1 MKKILYALTAALLL
15 MYGCANEK
23 DNNTSAA
30 AAPDLKDDFYESV
43 NYDQLSSWVI
53 SADESSISHFT
64 KMIDTNY
71 ERLNGLIKQAVSSD
85 PVKETNKDEYN
96 IKALYETA
104 VDWETRNTSGFGIL
118 QQYLDSIDSAVTIY
132 DLLKINIEMNRTY
145 GITPIFSI
153 SVGPDLIN
161 AKKYSYYLG
170 VNFALSRENWTS
182 ENDLFRSSF
191 TEFLKNLWIL
201 NGTQQQDAEQ
211 IVSEVTNMMLEIAK
225 MALTISESSNPDKI
239 YNPFPMSDI
248 PAKLNNSILLDDLL
262 RYYEAGADDTVII
275 MDTGALNK
283 LAEYLTEKNNLP
295 LLKNYIKSLIYMQYS
310 NVVGLE
316 SYKAYLAYTAQISG
330 STEIKSVEKSVN
342 EQVQNELFFELG
354 RMYAEKYVSEEIQTN
369 IRNMIT
375 EIQNIYRQ
383 RLSNLSWMSA
393 ETKTAAQNK
402 LDKMKVIVG
411 YDKTGVWPQDLYE
424 FYYTPK
430 NEGGIFINNILSA
443 KKANADYTFKSK
455 NEPVRD
461 DIVVEGPQTV
471 NAFYSPSNNSIMILA
486 GILQSPIYSTDASPE
501 ENAGGIGTIIAHEIT
516 HAFDNNGAKYDA
528 DGNFANWWQES
539 DFQKF
544 NELTEKVINYYNTY
558 EIKGYS
564 INGTLTLSENIA
576 DLGAVSCITEYALKK
591 GYDLSKVYTAY
602 GKIWA
607 TKKTDASEIS
617 AILNDTHSPAKIR
630 VNAVLSAM
638 DKFYEVF
645 DIQIGNGMYKAPE
658 ERPSIW

>member
-1 MKKILYALTAALLL
+1 
-15 MYGCANEK
+15 
-23 DNNTSAA
+23 
-30 AAPDLKDDFYESV
+30 
-43 NYDQLSSWVI
+43 
-53 SADESSISHFT
+53 
-64 KMIDTNY
+64 
-71 ERLNGLIKQAVSSD
+71 
-85 PVKETNKDEYN
+85 
-96 IKALYETA
+96 
-104 VDWETRNTSGFGIL
+104 
-118 QQYLDSIDSAVTIY
+118 
-132 DLLKINIEMNRTY
+132 
-145 GITPIFSI
+145 
-153 SVGPDLIN
+153 
-161 AKKYSYYLG
+161 
-170 VNFALSRENWTS
+170 
-182 ENDLFRSSF
+182 
-191 TEFLKNLWIL
+191 
-201 NGTQQQDAEQ
+201 
-211 IVSEVTNMMLEIAK
+211 
-225 MALTISESSNPDKI
+225 
-239 YNPFPMSDI
+239 
-248 PAKLNNSILLDDLL
+248 
-262 RYYEAGADDTVII
+262 
-275 MDTGALNK
+275 
-283 LAEYLTEKNNLP
+283 
-295 LLKNYIKSLIYMQYS
+295 MQYS

-316 SYKAYLAYTAQISG
+316 SYKAYLTYSAQISG
-330 STEIKSVEKSVN
+330 STEIKSVEKSIN
-342 EQVQNELFFELG
+342 EQLQNELFFELG
-354 RMYAEKYVSEEIQTN
+354 RMYAAKYVSEEIKTN

-383 RLSNLSWMSA
+383 RLNNLSWMSA
-393 ETKTAAQNK
+393 ETKAAAQNK
-402 LDKMKVIVG
+402 LEKMKVIVG
-411 YDKTGVWPQDLYE
+411 YDETGVWPQDLYE

-486 GILQSPIYSTDASPE
+486 GILQSPIYSIDASPE

-544 NELTEKVINYYNTY
+544 NELTEKVKNYYNTY
-558 EIKGYS
+558 EIKGYP

-591 GYDLSKVYTAY
+591 EYDLSKVYTAY

>member
-1 MKKILYALTAALLL
+1 MKKILYVLTAALLL

-53 SADESSISHFT
+53 PADKSSISHLT
-64 KMIDTNY
+64 NMIDTNY
-71 ERLNGLIKQAVSSD
+71 ERLNGLIQQAVSSN

-104 VDWETRNTSGFGIL
+104 EDWKKRNISGFGDL
-118 QQYLDSIDSAVTIY
+118 QSYLDRIDEAITIY
-132 DLLKINIEMNRTY
+132 DLLKINMEMNRTY

-153 SVGPDLIN
+153 SVGPDLNN
-161 AKKYSYYLG
+161 AKIHSYYLG

-191 TEFLKNLWIL
+191 TEFLKKLWIL
-201 NGTQQQDAEQ
+201 NGTQPQEAEQ
-211 IVSEVTNMMLEIAK
+211 IVNNVTSMMLEIAK
-225 MALTISESSNPDKI
+225 MALTISESSNPEN
-239 YNPFPMSDI
+239 YNPCPMSDI
-248 PAKLNNSILLDDLL
+248 PAKLNNSIKLDDLL
-262 RYYEAGADDTVII
+262 QYYEAGAGDTVFVT
-275 MDTGALNK
+275 DTGALNK
-283 LAEYLTEKNNLP
+283 LAEYLTENNLP
-295 LLKNYIKSLIYMQYS
+295 LLKNYIKSLIYIQSS

-316 SYKAYLAYTAQISG
+316 SYKAYLAYSAQISG
-330 STEIKSVEKSVN
+330 LTEIKSVEKSIN
-342 EQVQNELFFELG
+342 EQLQNELFFELG
-354 RMYAEKYVSEEIQTN
+354 RMYAAKYVSEEIQTN

-375 EIQNIYRQ
+375 DIQNIYRQ
-383 RLSNLSWMSA
+383 RLSNLSWMSD
-393 ETKTAAQNK
+393 ETKAAALNK

-411 YDKTGVWPQDLYE
+411 YDETGVWPQDLYE
-424 FYYTPK
+424 FYYTAK

-443 KKANADYTFKSK
+443 KKANTDYSFKSK
-455 NEPVRD
+455 NEPVRN
-461 DIVVEGPQTV
+461 DILVEGPQTV
-471 NAFYSPSNNSIMILA
+471 NAFYSPTNNSIMILA
-486 GILQSPIYSTDASPE
+486 GILQSPIYSIDASPE

-516 HAFDNNGAKYDA
+516 HAFDNNGAKFDA

-544 NELTEKVINYYNTY
+544 NELTKKAVAYYNTY
-558 EIKGYS
+558 EIKGYP

-576 DLGAVSCITEYALKK
+576 DLGAVSCITEYALNKE
-591 GYDLSKVYTAY
+591 YDLSKVYTAY
-602 GKIWA
+602 GKMWA

-617 AILNDTHSPAKIR
+617 AILNDVHSPAKIR

-638 DKFYEVF
+638 DKFYEIF

>member
-53 SADESSISHFT
+53 SADELSTSHFT

-71 ERLNGLIKQAVSSD
+71 ERLNSLIQQAVSSN

-104 VDWETRNTSGFGIL
+104 ADWEKRNISGFGDL
-118 QQYLDSIDSAVTIY
+118 QSYLDRIDGAVTIY
-132 DLLKINIEMNRTY
+132 DLLKINMELNRTY
-145 GITPIFSI
+145 GIKSIFSI
-153 SVGPDLIN
+153 LVGADLIN
-161 AKKYSYYLG
+161 AKKHSYYLG

-201 NGTQQQDAEQ
+201 NGTQQQEAEQ

-225 MALTISESSNPDKI
+225 KALTISDSSNPDKI

-283 LAEYLTEKNNLP
+283 LAEYFIEDNLL

-310 NVVGLE
+310 DVVGLK

-330 STEIKSVEKSVN
+330 LTEIKSVEKSVN

-354 RMYAEKYVSEEIQTN
+354 RMYAVKYVSEEIQTN

-383 RLSNLSWMSA
+383 RLNNLSWMSA
-393 ETKTAAQNK
+393 ETKAAAQNK

-411 YDKTGVWPQDLYE
+411 YDETGVWPQDLYE

-486 GILQSPIYSTDASPE
+486 GILQSPIYSIDASPE

-558 EIKGYS
+558 EINGYQ
-564 INGTLTLSENIA
+564 INGILTLSENIA
-576 DLGAVSCITEYALKK
+576 DLGAVSCITEYALNKE
-591 GYDLSKVYTAY
+591 YDLSKVYTAY
-602 GKIWA
+602 GKMWA

-617 AILNDTHSPAKIR
+617 AILNDVHSPAKIR

-638 DKFYEVF
+638 DKFYEIF
-645 DIQIGNGMYKAPE
+645 DIQPGNGMYKAPE

>member
-71 ERLNGLIKQAVSSD
+71 DRLNSLIQQAVSSN

-104 VDWETRNTSGFGIL
+104 ADWEKRNISGFGYL
-118 QQYLDSIDSAVTIY
+118 QSYLDKIDGAVTIY
-132 DLLKINIEMNRTY
+132 DLLKINMEMNRTY
-145 GITPIFSI
+145 GVTPIFSI
-153 SVGPDLIN
+153 SVGPDLID
-161 AKKYSYYLG
+161 AKIHSYYLG

-182 ENDLFRSSF
+182 ENDLFRTSF
-191 TEFLKNLWIL
+191 IEFLKNLWIL
-201 NGTQQQDAEQ
+201 NGTQPQEAEQ

-225 MALTISESSNPDKI
+225 KALTISDSSNPDKI

-262 RYYEAGADDTVII
+262 RYYEAGTDDTVII

-283 LAEYLTEKNNLP
+283 LAEYLTEDNLL
-295 LLKNYIKSLIYMQYS
+295 LLKNYIKSLIYIQYS

-316 SYKAYLAYTAQISG
+316 SYKAYLAYSAQISG
-330 STEIKSVEKSVN
+330 STEIKSVEKSTN
-342 EQVQNELFFELG
+342 ELLQNELFFELG
-354 RMYAEKYVSEEIQTN
+354 RMYAAKYVSEEIQTN

-375 EIQNIYRQ
+375 DIQNIYRQ
-383 RLSNLSWMSA
+383 RLNNLGWMSA

-411 YDKTGVWPQDLYE
+411 YDETGVWPQDLYE

-430 NEGGIFINNILSA
+430 NENGIFINNILSA
-443 KKANADYTFKSK
+443 KKANTDYTFKSK

-471 NAFYSPSNNSIMILA
+471 NAFYSPTNNSIMILA
-486 GILQSPIYSTDASPE
+486 GILQSPIYSIDASPE

-516 HAFDNNGAKYDA
+516 HAFDNNGAKFDA

-558 EIKGYS
+558 EIKGYH

-576 DLGAVSCITEYALKK
+576 DLGAVSCITEYALNK

-617 AILNDTHSPAKIR
+617 AILNDVHSPAKIR

-645 DIQIGNGMYKAPE
+645 DIQPGNGMYKAQE

>member
-1 MKKILYALTAALLL
+1 MKKILYVLTAALLL

-53 SADESSISHFT
+53 PADKSSISHLT
-64 KMIDTNY
+64 NMIDTNY
-71 ERLNGLIKQAVSSD
+71 GRLNGLIQQAVSSN

-104 VDWETRNTSGFGIL
+104 ADWEKRNISGFGDL
-118 QQYLDSIDSAVTIY
+118 QSYLDRIDGAVTIY
-132 DLLKINIEMNRTY
+132 DLLKINMEMNRTY

-153 SVGPDLIN
+153 SVGPDLNN
-161 AKKYSYYLG
+161 AKIHSYYLG

-201 NGTQQQDAEQ
+201 NGTQPQEAGQ
-211 IVSEVTNMMLEIAK
+211 IVNNVTSMMLEIAK
-225 MALTISESSNPDKI
+225 MALTISESSNPEN
-239 YNPFPMSDI
+239 YNPCPMSDI
-248 PAKLNNSILLDDLL
+248 PAKLNNSIKLDNLLQ
-262 RYYEAGADDTVII
+262 YYEAGAGDTVFVT
-275 MDTGALNK
+275 DTGALNK
-283 LAEYLTEKNNLP
+283 LAEYLTENNLP
-295 LLKNYIKSLIYMQYS
+295 LLKNYIKSLIYIQSS
-310 NVVGLE
+310 NVVGFE
-316 SYKAYLAYTAQISG
+316 SYKAYLAYSAQISG
-330 STEIKSVEKSVN
+330 LTEIQSVEKSIN
-342 EQVQNELFFELG
+342 EQLQNELFFELG
-354 RMYAEKYVSEEIQTN
+354 RMYAAKYVSEEIQTN

-383 RLSNLSWMSA
+383 RLSNLSWMSD
-393 ETKTAAQNK
+393 ETKAAALNK

-411 YDKTGVWPQDLYE
+411 YDETGVWPQDLYE
-424 FYYTPK
+424 FYYTAK

-443 KKANADYTFKSK
+443 KKANTDYSFKSK
-455 NEPVRD
+455 NEPVRN
-461 DIVVEGPQTV
+461 DILVEGPQTV
-471 NAFYSPSNNSIMILA
+471 NAFYSPTNNSIMILA
-486 GILQSPIYSTDASPE
+486 GILQSPIYSIDASPE

-516 HAFDNNGAKYDA
+516 HAFDNNGAKFDA

-544 NELTEKVINYYNTY
+544 NELTKKAVAYYNTY
-558 EIKGYS
+558 EIKGYP

-576 DLGAVSCITEYALKK
+576 DLGAVSCITEYALNKE
-591 GYDLSKVYTAY
+591 YDLSKVYTAY
-602 GKIWA
+602 GKMWA

-617 AILNDTHSPAKIR
+617 AILNDVHSPAKIR

-638 DKFYEVF
+638 DKFYEIF

>member
-30 AAPDLKDDFYESV
+30 VAPDLKDDFYESV

-71 ERLNGLIKQAVSSD
+71 ERLNDLIQQAVLSN

-104 VDWETRNTSGFGIL
+104 TDWEQRNISGFGDL
-118 QQYLDSIDSAVTIY
+118 QSYLDRIDGAVTIY
-132 DLLKINIEMNRTY
+132 DLLKINMEMNRTY

-201 NGTQQQDAEQ
+201 NGTQQQEAEQ

-225 MALTISESSNPDKI
+225 KALTISESSNPEN
-239 YNPFPMSDI
+239 YNPCLMSDI
-248 PAKLNNSILLDDLL
+248 PAKLNNSIKLDDLL
-262 RYYEAGADDTVII
+262 QYYEAGAGDTVFVT
-275 MDTGALNK
+275 DTGALNK
-283 LAEYLTEKNNLP
+283 LVEYLTESNLP
-295 LLKNYIKSLIYMQYS
+295 LLKNYIKSLIYIQYS

-316 SYKAYLAYTAQISG
+316 SYKAYLTYSAQISG
-330 STEIKSVEKSVN
+330 STEIKSVEKSIN
-342 EQVQNELFFELG
+342 EQLQNELFFELG
-354 RMYAEKYVSEEIQTN
+354 RMYAAKYVSEEIQIN

-393 ETKTAAQNK
+393 ETKAAALNK

-411 YDKTGVWPQDLYE
+411 YDKTGEWPQDLYE

-443 KKANADYTFKSK
+443 KKANTDYSFKSK
-455 NEPVRD
+455 NEPVRN
-461 DIVVEGPQTV
+461 DILVEGPQTV
-471 NAFYSPSNNSIMILA
+471 NAFYSPTNNSIMILA
-486 GILQSPIYSTDASPE
+486 GILQSPIYSIDASPE

-516 HAFDNNGAKYDA
+516 HAFDNNGAKFDA

-544 NELTEKVINYYNTY
+544 NELTKKAVAYYNTY
-558 EIKGYS
+558 EIKGYP

-630 VNAVLSAM
+630 VNAVLSAI
-638 DKFYEVF
+638 DNFYTTY
-645 DIQIGNGMYKAPE
+645 DIKETDGMYKEPSI
-658 ERPSIW
+658 RPSIW

>member
-30 AAPDLKDDFYESV
+30 VAPDLKDDFYESV

-71 ERLNGLIKQAVSSD
+71 ERLNDLIQQAVLSN

-104 VDWETRNTSGFGIL
+104 TDWKQRNISGFGDL
-118 QQYLDSIDSAVTIY
+118 QSYLDRIDGAVTIY
-132 DLLKINIEMNRTY
+132 DLLKINMEMNRTY

-201 NGTQQQDAEQ
+201 NGTQPQEAEQ
-211 IVSEVTNMMLEIAK
+211 IVNNVTSMMLEIAK
-225 MALTISESSNPDKI
+225 KALTISDSSNPDKI

-248 PAKLNNSILLDDLL
+248 PAKLNNSIKLDDLL
-262 RYYEAGADDTVII
+262 QYYEAGADDTVII

-283 LAEYLTEKNNLP
+283 LAEYLTENNLS

-330 STEIKSVEKSVN
+330 STEIKSVEKSIN
-342 EQVQNELFFELG
+342 EQLQNELFFELG
-354 RMYAEKYVSEEIQTN
+354 RMYAAKYVSEEIQTN
-369 IRNMIT
+369 IRNMIN

-393 ETKTAAQNK
+393 ETKAAAQNK

-411 YDKTGVWPQDLYE
+411 YDETGVWPQDLYE
-424 FYYTPK
+424 FYYTAK

-443 KKANADYTFKSK
+443 KKANTDYSFKSK
-455 NEPVRD
+455 NEPVRN
-461 DIVVEGPQTV
+461 DILVEGPQTV
-471 NAFYSPSNNSIMILA
+471 NAFYSPTNNSIMILA
-486 GILQSPIYSTDASPE
+486 GILQSPIYSIDASPE

-516 HAFDNNGAKYDA
+516 HAFDNNGAKFDA

-544 NELTEKVINYYNTY
+544 NELTKKAVAYYNTY
-558 EIKGYS
+558 EIKGYP

-630 VNAVLSAM
+630 VNAVLSAI
-638 DKFYEVF
+638 DNFYTTY
-645 DIQIGNGMYKAPE
+645 DIKETDGMYKEPSI
-658 ERPSIW
+658 RPSIW

>member
-1 MKKILYALTAALLL
+1 MKKILYVLTAALLL

-53 SADESSISHFT
+53 PADKSSISHLT
-64 KMIDTNY
+64 NMIDTNY
-71 ERLNGLIKQAVSSD
+71 ERLNGLIQQAVSSN

-104 VDWETRNTSGFGIL
+104 ADWEKRNISGFGDL
-118 QQYLDSIDSAVTIY
+118 QSYLDRIDGAVTIY
-132 DLLKINIEMNRTY
+132 DLLKINMEINRTY

-153 SVGPDLIN
+153 SVGPDLNN
-161 AKKYSYYLG
+161 AKIHSYYLG

-201 NGTQQQDAEQ
+201 NGTQSQEAEQ
-211 IVSEVTNMMLEIAK
+211 IVNNVTSMMLEIAK
-225 MALTISESSNPDKI
+225 MALTISESSNPEN
-239 YNPFPMSDI
+239 YNPCPMSDI
-248 PAKLNNSILLDDLL
+248 PAKLNNSIKLDDLL
-262 RYYEAGADDTVII
+262 QYYEAGAGDTVFVT
-275 MDTGALNK
+275 DTGALNK
-283 LAEYLTEKNNLP
+283 LAEYLTENNLP
-295 LLKNYIKSLIYMQYS
+295 LLKNYIKSLIYIQSS

-316 SYKAYLAYTAQISG
+316 SYKAYLAYSAQISG
-330 STEIKSVEKSVN
+330 LTEIQSVEKSIN
-342 EQVQNELFFELG
+342 EQIQNELFFELG
-354 RMYAEKYVSEEIQTN
+354 RMYAAKYVSEEIQTN

-375 EIQNIYRQ
+375 DIQNIYRQ
-383 RLSNLSWMSA
+383 RLSNLSWMSD
-393 ETKTAAQNK
+393 ETKAAALNK

-411 YDKTGVWPQDLYE
+411 YDETGVWPQDLYE
-424 FYYTPK
+424 FYYTAK

-443 KKANADYTFKSK
+443 KKANTDYSFKSK
-455 NEPVRD
+455 NEPVRN
-461 DIVVEGPQTV
+461 DILVEGPQTV
-471 NAFYSPSNNSIMILA
+471 NAFYSPTNNSIMILA
-486 GILQSPIYSTDASPE
+486 GILQSPIYSIDASPE

-516 HAFDNNGAKYDA
+516 HAFDNNGAKFDA

-544 NELTEKVINYYNTY
+544 NELTKKAVAYYNTY
-558 EIKGYS
+558 EIKGYP

-576 DLGAVSCITEYALKK
+576 DLGAVSCITEYALNKE
-591 GYDLSKVYTAY
+591 YDLSKVYTAY
-602 GKIWA
+602 GKMWA

-617 AILNDTHSPAKIR
+617 AILNDVHSPAKIR

-638 DKFYEVF
+638 DKFYEIF

>member
-71 ERLNGLIKQAVSSD
+71 ERLNGLIQQTVSSN

-104 VDWETRNTSGFGIL
+104 ADWENRNIRGFGDL
-118 QQYLDSIDSAVTIY
+118 QSYLDKIDGAATIY
-132 DLLKINIEMNRTY
+132 DLLKINMELNRTY

-201 NGTQQQDAEQ
+201 NGTQPQEAEQ
-211 IVSEVTNMMLEIAK
+211 IVNNVTSMMLEIAK
-225 MALTISESSNPDKI
+225 KALTISDSSNPDKI

-248 PAKLNNSILLDDLL
+248 PAKLNNSIKLDDLL
-262 RYYEAGADDTVII
+262 QYYEAGADDTVII

-283 LAEYLTEKNNLP
+283 LAEYLTENNLS
-295 LLKNYIKSLIYMQYS
+295 LLKNYIKSLIYIQYS

-330 STEIKSVEKSVN
+330 STEIKSVEKSIN
-342 EQVQNELFFELG
+342 EQLQNELFFELG
-354 RMYAEKYVSEEIQTN
+354 RMYAAKYVSEEIQTN
-369 IRNMIT
+369 IRNIIN

-393 ETKTAAQNK
+393 ETKAAAQNK

-411 YDKTGVWPQDLYE
+411 YDETGVWPQDLYE

-486 GILQSPIYSTDASPE
+486 GILQSPIYSIDASPE

-558 EIKGYS
+558 EIKGYH

-576 DLGAVSCITEYALKK
+576 DLGAVSCITEYAFNK

-602 GKIWA
+602 GKMWA

-630 VNAVLSAM
+630 VNAVLSAI
-638 DKFYEVF
+638 DDFYTTY
-645 DIQIGNGMYKAPE
+645 DIKETDGMYKEPSI
-658 ERPSIW
+658 RPSIW

>member
-1 MKKILYALTAALLL
+1 MKKVLYALTAALLL

-71 ERLNGLIKQAVSSD
+71 DRLNSLIQQAVSSN
-85 PVKETNKDEYN
+85 PVKETNNKDEYN

-118 QQYLDSIDSAVTIY
+118 QQYLDSIDSAATIY
-132 DLLKINIEMNRTY
+132 DLLKINMEMNRTY

-153 SVGPDLIN
+153 SVGPDLNN
-161 AKKYSYYLG
+161 AKIHSYYLG

-211 IVSEVTNMMLEIAK
+211 IVSEVKNMMLEIAK

-275 MDTGALNK
+275 TDTGALNK
-283 LAEYLTEKNNLP
+283 LAEYLTENHLP
-295 LLKNYIKSLIYMQYS
+295 LLKNYIKSLIYIQSS

-330 STEIKSVEKSVN
+330 STEIKSVEKSIN
-342 EQVQNELFFELG
+342 EQLQNELFFELG
-354 RMYAEKYVSEEIQTN
+354 RMYAAKYVSEEIQTN

-383 RLSNLSWMSA
+383 RLSNLSWMSD
-393 ETKTAAQNK
+393 ETKAAALNK

-411 YDKTGVWPQDLYE
+411 YDETGVWPQNLYE

-430 NEGGIFINNILSA
+430 NEDGIFINNILSA
-443 KKANADYTFKSK
+443 KKANTDYTFKSK

-486 GILQSPIYSTDASPE
+486 GILQSPIYSIDASPE

-544 NELTEKVINYYNTY
+544 NELTKKAVAYYNTY
-558 EIKGYS
+558 EIKGYP
-564 INGTLTLSENIA
+564 INGILTLSENIA
-576 DLGAVSCITEYALKK
+576 DLGAVSCITEYALNK

>member
-1 MKKILYALTAALLL
+1 MKKILYVLTAALLL

-53 SADESSISHFT
+53 PADKESISHLT
-64 KMIDTNY
+64 NMIDTNY
-71 ERLNGLIKQAVSSD
+71 ERLNDLIQQAVSSN
-85 PVKETNKDEYN
+85 PAKETNKDEYN

-104 VDWETRNTSGFGIL
+104 ADWEKRNISGFGDL
-118 QQYLDSIDSAVTIY
+118 QSYLDRIDGAVTIY
-132 DLLKINIEMNRTY
+132 DLLKINMEMNRTY

-153 SVGPDLIN
+153 SVGPDLNN
-161 AKKYSYYLG
+161 AKIHSYYLG

-201 NGTQQQDAEQ
+201 NGTQPQEAEQ
-211 IVSEVTNMMLEIAK
+211 IVNNVTSMMLEIAK
-225 MALTISESSNPDKI
+225 MALTISESLNPEN
-239 YNPFPMSDI
+239 YNPCPMSDI
-248 PAKLNNSILLDDLL
+248 PAKLNNSIKLDDLL
-262 RYYEAGADDTVII
+262 QYYEAGAGDTVFVT
-275 MDTGALNK
+275 DTGALNK
-283 LAEYLTEKNNLP
+283 LAEYLTENNLP
-295 LLKNYIKSLIYMQYS
+295 LLKNYIKSLIYIQSS

-316 SYKAYLAYTAQISG
+316 SYKAYLAYSAQISG
-330 STEIKSVEKSVN
+330 LTEIQSVEKSIN
-342 EQVQNELFFELG
+342 EQLQNELFFELG
-354 RMYAEKYVSEEIQTN
+354 RMYAAKYVSEEIQTN

-383 RLSNLSWMSA
+383 RLSNLSWMSD
-393 ETKTAAQNK
+393 ETKAAALNK

-411 YDKTGVWPQDLYE
+411 YDETGVWPQDLYE
-424 FYYTPK
+424 FYYTAK

-443 KKANADYTFKSK
+443 KKANTDYSFKSK
-455 NEPVRD
+455 NEPVRN
-461 DIVVEGPQTV
+461 DILVEGPQTV
-471 NAFYSPSNNSIMILA
+471 NAFYSPTNNSIMILA
-486 GILQSPIYSTDASPE
+486 GILQSPIYSIDASPE

-516 HAFDNNGAKYDA
+516 HAFDNNGAKFDA

-544 NELTEKVINYYNTY
+544 NELTKKAVAYYNTY
-558 EIKGYS
+558 EIKGYP

-576 DLGAVSCITEYALKK
+576 DLGAVSCITEYALNKE
-591 GYDLSKVYTAY
+591 YDLSKVYTAY
-602 GKIWA
+602 GKMWA

-617 AILNDTHSPAKIR
+617 AILNDVHSPAKIR

-638 DKFYEVF
+638 DKFYEIF

>member
-53 SADESSISHFT
+53 SVDESSISHFT

-71 ERLNGLIKQAVSSD
+71 ERLNGLIKQAVSSN

-104 VDWETRNTSGFGIL
+104 VDWKTRNTSGFGIL
-118 QQYLDSIDSAVTIY
+118 QQYLDSIDSAATIY
-132 DLLKINIEMNRTY
+132 DLLKINMEMNRTY

-211 IVSEVTNMMLEIAK
+211 IVSEVTSMMLEIAK
-225 MALTISESSNPDKI
+225 KALTISDSSNPDKI

-248 PAKLNNSILLDDLL
+248 PAKLNNSIKLDDLL
-262 RYYEAGADDTVII
+262 QYYEAGAGDTVII

-283 LAEYLTEKNNLP
+283 LAEYFTEDNLL

-330 STEIKSVEKSVN
+330 STEIKSVEKSIN
-342 EQVQNELFFELG
+342 EQLQNELFFELG
-354 RMYAEKYVSEEIQTN
+354 RMYAAKYVSEKIQTN

-375 EIQNIYRQ
+375 DIQNIYRQ

-393 ETKTAAQNK
+393 ETKAAAQKK

-411 YDKTGVWPQDLYE
+411 YDETGVWPQDLYE
-424 FYYTPK
+424 FYYTAK

-443 KKANADYTFKSK
+443 KKANTDYSFKSK

-471 NAFYSPSNNSIMILA
+471 NAFYSPTNNSIMILA
-486 GILQSPIYSTDASPE
+486 GILQSPIYSIDASPE

-516 HAFDNNGAKYDA
+516 HAFDNNGAKFDA

-544 NELTEKVINYYNTY
+544 NELTKKAVAYYNTY
-558 EIKGYS
+558 EIKGYH

-638 DKFYEVF
+638 DKFYEIF

>member
-1 MKKILYALTAALLL
+1 MKKILYVLTAALLL

-53 SADESSISHFT
+53 PADKSSISHLT
-64 KMIDTNY
+64 NMIDTNY
-71 ERLNGLIKQAVSSD
+71 ERLNGLIQQAVSSN

-104 VDWETRNTSGFGIL
+104 ADWEKRNISGFGDL
-118 QQYLDSIDSAVTIY
+118 QSYLDRIDEAVTIY
-132 DLLKINIEMNRTY
+132 DLLKINMEMNRTY

-153 SVGPDLIN
+153 SVGPDLNN
-161 AKKYSYYLG
+161 AKIHSYYLG

-201 NGTQQQDAEQ
+201 NGTQPQEAEQ
-211 IVSEVTNMMLEIAK
+211 IVNNVTSMMLEIAK
-225 MALTISESSNPDKI
+225 MALTISESSNPEN
-239 YNPFPMSDI
+239 YNPCPMSDI
-248 PAKLNNSILLDDLL
+248 PAKLNNSIKLDDLL
-262 RYYEAGADDTVII
+262 QYYEAGAGDTVFVT
-275 MDTGALNK
+275 DTGALNK
-283 LAEYLTEKNNLP
+283 LAEYLTENNLP
-295 LLKNYIKSLIYMQYS
+295 LLKNYIKSLIYIQSS

-316 SYKAYLAYTAQISG
+316 SYKAYLAYSAQISG
-330 STEIKSVEKSVN
+330 LTEIQSVEKSIN
-342 EQVQNELFFELG
+342 EQLQNELFFELG
-354 RMYAEKYVSEEIQTN
+354 RMYAAKYVSEEIQTN

-375 EIQNIYRQ
+375 DIQNIYRQ
-383 RLSNLSWMSA
+383 RLSNLSWMSD
-393 ETKTAAQNK
+393 ETKAAALNK

-411 YDKTGVWPQDLYE
+411 YDETGVWPQDLYE
-424 FYYTPK
+424 FYYTAK

-443 KKANADYTFKSK
+443 KKANTDYSFKSK
-455 NEPVRD
+455 NEPVRN
-461 DIVVEGPQTV
+461 DILVEGPQTV
-471 NAFYSPSNNSIMILA
+471 NAFYSPTNNSIMILA
-486 GILQSPIYSTDASPE
+486 GILQSPIYSIDASPE

-516 HAFDNNGAKYDA
+516 HAFDNNGAKFDA

-544 NELTEKVINYYNTY
+544 NELTKKAVAYYNTY
-558 EIKGYS
+558 EIKGYP

-576 DLGAVSCITEYALKK
+576 DLGAVSCITEYALNKE
-591 GYDLSKVYTAY
+591 YDLSKVYTAY
-602 GKIWA
+602 GKMWA

-617 AILNDTHSPAKIR
+617 AILNDVHSPAKIR

-638 DKFYEVF
+638 DKFYEIF

>member
-71 ERLNGLIKQAVSSD
+71 ERLNGLIKQAVSSN

-104 VDWETRNTSGFGIL
+104 ADWEKRNKYGFGDL
-118 QQYLDSIDSAVTIY
+118 QSYLDRIDRAVTIY
-132 DLLKINIEMNRTY
+132 DLLKISMEMNRTY

-153 SVGPDLIN
+153 SVGPDLNN
-161 AKKYSYYLG
+161 AKIHSYYLG

-182 ENDLFRSSF
+182 ENDLFRTSF
-191 TEFLKNLWIL
+191 TKFLKNLWIL
-201 NGTQQQDAEQ
+201 NGTQQQEAEQ

-225 MALTISESSNPDKI
+225 KALTISESSNPEN
-239 YNPFPMSDI
+239 YNPCPMSDI
-248 PAKLNNSILLDDLL
+248 PAKLNNSIKLDDLL
-262 RYYEAGADDTVII
+262 QYYEAGAGDTVFVT
-275 MDTGALNK
+275 DTGALNK
-283 LAEYLTEKNNLP
+283 LAEYFIKDNLQ
-295 LLKNYIKSLIYMQYS
+295 LLKNYIKSLIYIQSS

-316 SYKAYLAYTAQISG
+316 SYKAYLAYSAQISG
-330 STEIKSVEKSVN
+330 STIKSVEKSIN
-342 EQVQNELFFELG
+342 EQLQNELFFELG
-354 RMYAEKYVSEEIQTN
+354 RMYAAKYVSEEIQTN

-383 RLSNLSWMSA
+383 RLSNLSWMSD
-393 ETKTAAQNK
+393 ETKAAALNK
-402 LDKMKVIVG
+402 LEKMKVIVG
-411 YDKTGVWPQDLYE
+411 YDETGVWPQNLYE

-461 DIVVEGPQTV
+461 DILVEGPQTV

-486 GILQSPIYSTDASPE
+486 GILQSPIYSIDASPE

-516 HAFDNNGAKYDA
+516 HAFDNNGAKFDA
-528 DGNFANWWQES
+528 EGNFANWWQQS

-544 NELTEKVINYYNTY
+544 NELTKKAVAYYNTY
-558 EIKGYS
+558 EIKGYP

>member
-1 MKKILYALTAALLL
+1 MKKILYVFIAALLF

-23 DNNTSAA
+23 ENNGAVS

-53 SADESSISHFT
+53 AADESSISHFT
-64 KMIDTNY
+64 NMIDTNY
-71 ERLNGLIKQAVSSD
+71 ERLNDLIQQAVSSN

-104 VDWETRNTSGFGIL
+104 ADWEKRNTSGFGIL
-118 QQYLDSIDSAVTIY
+118 QQYLDSIDSAATMY
-132 DLLKINIEMNRTY
+132 DLLKINMDMNRTY
-145 GITPIFSI
+145 GVTPIFSI
-153 SVGPDLIN
+153 SVGNDLID
-161 AKKYSYYLG
+161 AKKHSYFLG
-170 VNFALSRENWTS
+170 VNFVLSREDWTS
-182 ENDLFRSSF
+182 ENDLFRTSF
-191 TEFLKNLWIL
+191 IEFLKNLWIL
-201 NGTQQQDAEQ
+201 NGAQPQDAEQ
-211 IVSEVTNMMLEIAK
+211 TVNEVANMMLEIAK
-225 MALTISESSNPDKI
+225 QALTVSEAGDPGKI
-239 YNPFPMSDI
+239 YNPFPMSEI
-248 PAKLNNSILLDDLL
+248 PAKLNNSVKLEDLL
-262 RYYEAGADDTVII
+262 HYYEGTADDKVIVA
-275 MDTGALNK
+275 DTGALNK
-283 LAEYLTEKNNLP
+283 LAEYLTEDNL
-295 LLKNYIKSLIYMQYS
+295 LLIKNYIKSLIYMQYAD
-310 NVVGLE
+310 VVGLE
-316 SYKAYLAYTAQISG
+316 SFKASLAYSAQTSG
-330 STEIKSVEKSVN
+330 LTEIKSVEKSTN
-342 EQVQNELFFELG
+342 ELLQNELFFELG
-354 RMYAEKYVSEEIQTN
+354 RMYAKKYVSEEIKTN

-375 EIQNIYRQ
+375 EIQNIYKERIN
-383 RLSNLSWMSA
+383 NLSWMSA
-393 ETKTAAQNK
+393 ETKAAALNK

-411 YDKTGVWPQDLYE
+411 YDETGVWPQDLYE
-424 FYYTPK
+424 FYYTAK
-430 NEGGIFINNILSA
+430 DEGGIFINNILSA

-455 NEPVRD
+455 NEPVRN
-461 DIVVEGPQTV
+461 DIVLVGPQTV
-471 NAFYSPSNNSIMILA
+471 NAFYSPTNNSIMILA
-486 GILQSPIYSTDASPE
+486 GILHSPIYSIDASPD

-544 NELTEKVINYYNTY
+544 NELTKKAVDYYNTY
-558 EIKGYS
+558 EMNGYP

-576 DLGAVSCITEYALKK
+576 DLGAVSCITEYALNK

-602 GKIWA
+602 GKMWA

-645 DIQIGNGMYKAPE
+645 DIQPGNGMYKAQE

>member
-71 ERLNGLIKQAVSSD
+71 ERLNGLMKQAVSSN

-104 VDWETRNTSGFGIL
+104 ADWENRNKYGFGDL
-118 QQYLDSIDSAVTIY
+118 QSYLDRIDRAVTIY
-132 DLLKINIEMNRTY
+132 DLLKINMELNRTY

-201 NGTQQQDAEQ
+201 NGTQQQEAEQ
-211 IVSEVTNMMLEIAK
+211 IVNNVTNMMLEIAK
-225 MALTISESSNPDKI
+225 KALTISESSNPDKI

-248 PAKLNNSILLDDLL
+248 PAKLNNNIKLDDLL
-262 RYYEAGADDTVII
+262 QYYEAGAGDTVII
-275 MDTGALNK
+275 TDTGALNK
-283 LAEYLTEKNNLP
+283 LAEYLIEDNLQ
-295 LLKNYIKSLIYMQYS
+295 LLKNYIKSLIYIQSS

-316 SYKAYLAYTAQISG
+316 SYKAYLVYSAQISG
-330 STEIKSVEKSVN
+330 LTEIKSVEKSIN
-342 EQVQNELFFELG
+342 EQLQNELFFELG
-354 RMYAEKYVSEEIQTN
+354 RMYAAKYVREEIKTN

-383 RLSNLSWMSA
+383 RLNNLSWMSA
-393 ETKTAAQNK
+393 ETKEAALNK
-402 LDKMKVIVG
+402 LEKMKVIVG
-411 YDKTGVWPQDLYE
+411 YDETGVWPQNLYE

-443 KKANADYTFKSK
+443 KKANMDYSFKSK
-455 NEPVRD
+455 NEPVRN
-461 DIVVEGPQTV
+461 DILVEGPQTV
-471 NAFYSPSNNSIMILA
+471 NAFYSPTNNSIMILA
-486 GILQSPIYSTDASPE
+486 GILQSPIYSIDASPE

-544 NELTEKVINYYNTY
+544 NELTKKVINYYNTY
-558 EIKGYS
+558 EIKGYP

-645 DIQIGNGMYKAPE
+645 DIQPGNGMYKAPE

>member
-1 MKKILYALTAALLL
+1 MKKILYVLTAALLL

-53 SADESSISHFT
+53 PADKSSISHLT
-64 KMIDTNY
+64 NMIDTNY
-71 ERLNGLIKQAVSSD
+71 ERLNGLIQQAVSSN

-104 VDWETRNTSGFGIL
+104 ADWEKRNISGFGDL
-118 QQYLDSIDSAVTIY
+118 QSYLDRIDGAVTIY
-132 DLLKINIEMNRTY
+132 DLLKINMEMNRTY

-153 SVGPDLIN
+153 SVGPDLNN
-161 AKKYSYYLG
+161 AKIHSYYLG

-201 NGTQQQDAEQ
+201 NGTQPQEAEQ
-211 IVSEVTNMMLEIAK
+211 IVNNVTSMMLEIAK
-225 MALTISESSNPDKI
+225 MALTISESSNPEN
-239 YNPFPMSDI
+239 YNPCPMSDI
-248 PAKLNNSILLDDLL
+248 PAKLNNSIKLDDLL
-262 RYYEAGADDTVII
+262 QYYEAGAGDTVFVT
-275 MDTGALNK
+275 DTGALNK
-283 LAEYLTEKNNLP
+283 LAEYLTENNLP
-295 LLKNYIKSLIYMQYS
+295 LLKNYIKSLIYIQSS

-316 SYKAYLAYTAQISG
+316 SYKAYLAYSAQISG
-330 STEIKSVEKSVN
+330 LTEIKSVEKSIN
-342 EQVQNELFFELG
+342 EQLQNELFFELG
-354 RMYAEKYVSEEIQTN
+354 RMYAAKYVSEEIQTN

-383 RLSNLSWMSA
+383 RLSNLSWMSD
-393 ETKTAAQNK
+393 ETKAAALNK

-411 YDKTGVWPQDLYE
+411 YDETGVWPQDLYE
-424 FYYTPK
+424 FYYTAK

-443 KKANADYTFKSK
+443 KKANTDYSFKSK
-455 NEPVRD
+455 NEPVRN
-461 DIVVEGPQTV
+461 DILVEGPQTV
-471 NAFYSPSNNSIMILA
+471 NAFYSPTNNSIMILA
-486 GILQSPIYSTDASPE
+486 GILQSPIYSIDASPE

-516 HAFDNNGAKYDA
+516 HAFDNNGAKFDA

-558 EIKGYS
+558 EIKGYP

-576 DLGAVSCITEYALKK
+576 DLGAVSCITEYALNKE
-591 GYDLSKVYTAY
+591 YDLSKVYTAY
-602 GKIWA
+602 GKMWA

-617 AILNDTHSPAKIR
+617 AILNDVHSPAKIR

-638 DKFYEVF
+638 DKFYEIF

>member
-1 MKKILYALTAALLL
+1 MKKILYVLTAALLL

-53 SADESSISHFT
+53 PADKSSISHLT
-64 KMIDTNY
+64 NMIDTNY
-71 ERLNGLIKQAVSSD
+71 ERLNCLIQQAVSSN

-104 VDWETRNTSGFGIL
+104 ADWEKRNISGFGDL
-118 QQYLDSIDSAVTIY
+118 QSYLDRIDEAVTIY
-132 DLLKINIEMNRTY
+132 DLLKINMEINRTY

-153 SVGPDLIN
+153 SVGPDLNNTKIH
-161 AKKYSYYLG
+161 SYYLG

-201 NGTQQQDAEQ
+201 NGTQSQEAEQ
-211 IVSEVTNMMLEIAK
+211 IVNNVTSMMLEIAK
-225 MALTISESSNPDKI
+225 MALTISESSNPEN
-239 YNPFPMSDI
+239 YNPCPMSDI
-248 PAKLNNSILLDDLL
+248 PAKLNNSIKLDDLL
-262 RYYEAGADDTVII
+262 QYYEAGAGDTVFVT
-275 MDTGALNK
+275 DTGALNK
-283 LAEYLTEKNNLP
+283 LAEYLTENNLP
-295 LLKNYIKSLIYMQYS
+295 LLKNYIKSLIYIQSS

-316 SYKAYLAYTAQISG
+316 SYKAYLAYSAQISG
-330 STEIKSVEKSVN
+330 LTEIQSVEKSIN
-342 EQVQNELFFELG
+342 EQLQNELFFELG
-354 RMYAEKYVSEEIQTN
+354 RMYAAKYVSEEIQTN

-375 EIQNIYRQ
+375 DIQNIYRQ
-383 RLSNLSWMSA
+383 RLSNLSWMSD
-393 ETKTAAQNK
+393 ETKAAALNK

-411 YDKTGVWPQDLYE
+411 YDETGVWPQDLYE
-424 FYYTPK
+424 FYYTAK

-443 KKANADYTFKSK
+443 KKANTDYSFKSK
-455 NEPVRD
+455 NEPVRN
-461 DIVVEGPQTV
+461 DILVEGPQTV
-471 NAFYSPSNNSIMILA
+471 NAFYSPTNNSIMILA
-486 GILQSPIYSTDASPE
+486 GILQSPIYSIDASPE

-516 HAFDNNGAKYDA
+516 HAFDNNGAKFDA

-544 NELTEKVINYYNTY
+544 NELTKKAVAYYNTY
-558 EIKGYS
+558 EIKGYP

-576 DLGAVSCITEYALKK
+576 DLGAVSCITEYALNKE
-591 GYDLSKVYTAY
+591 YDLSKVYTAY
-602 GKIWA
+602 GKMWA

-617 AILNDTHSPAKIR
+617 AILNDVHSPAKIR

-638 DKFYEVF
+638 DKFYEIF

>member
-71 ERLNGLIKQAVSSD
+71 ERLNCLMQQAVLSN

-104 VDWETRNTSGFGIL
+104 VDWKTRNTSGFGDL
-118 QQYLDSIDSAVTIY
+118 QSYLDRIDEAVTIY
-132 DLLKINIEMNRTY
+132 DLLKINMEMNRTY

-182 ENDLFRSSF
+182 ENDLFRTSF

-201 NGTQQQDAEQ
+201 NGTQPQEAEQ
-211 IVSEVTNMMLEIAK
+211 IVNNVTNMMLEIAK
-225 MALTISESSNPDKI
+225 KALTISESSNPDKI
-239 YNPFPMSDI
+239 NNPFPMSDI
-248 PAKLNNSILLDDLL
+248 PEKLNNSIILDDLL
-262 RYYEAGADDTVII
+262 QYYEAGAGDTVII

-283 LAEYLTEKNNLP
+283 LAEYFTGDNLL
-295 LLKNYIKSLIYMQYS
+295 LLKNYIKSLIYIQYS
-310 NVVGLE
+310 NVVGLK
-316 SYKAYLAYTAQISG
+316 SYKEYLAYTAQISG
-330 STEIKSVEKSVN
+330 STEIKSVEKSIN
-342 EQVQNELFFELG
+342 EQLQNELFFELG
-354 RMYAEKYVSEEIQTN
+354 RMYAAKYVSEEIQTN

-383 RLSNLSWMSA
+383 RLNNLSWMSA
-393 ETKTAAQNK
+393 ETKAAAQNK

-411 YDKTGVWPQDLYE
+411 YDETGVWPQDLYE

-558 EIKGYS
+558 EIKGYP

-591 GYDLSKVYTAY
+591 EYDLSKVYTAY
-602 GKIWA
+602 GKMWA

>member
-1 MKKILYALTAALLL
+1 MKKILYVLTAALLL

-53 SADESSISHFT
+53 PADKSSISHLT
-64 KMIDTNY
+64 NMIDTNY
-71 ERLNGLIKQAVSSD
+71 KRLNGLIQQAVSSN
-85 PVKETNKDEYN
+85 PVKEKNKDEYN

-104 VDWETRNTSGFGIL
+104 ADWEKRNISGFGDL
-118 QQYLDSIDSAVTIY
+118 QSYLDRIDEAVTIY
-132 DLLKINIEMNRTY
+132 DLLKINMEMNRTY

-153 SVGPDLIN
+153 SVGPDLNN
-161 AKKYSYYLG
+161 AKIHSYYLG

-201 NGTQQQDAEQ
+201 NGTQSQEAEQ
-211 IVSEVTNMMLEIAK
+211 IVNNVTSMMLEIAK
-225 MALTISESSNPDKI
+225 MALTISESSNPEN
-239 YNPFPMSDI
+239 YNPCPMSDI
-248 PAKLNNSILLDDLL
+248 PAKLNNSIKLDDLL
-262 RYYEAGADDTVII
+262 QYYEAGAGDTVFVT
-275 MDTGALNK
+275 DTGALNK
-283 LAEYLTEKNNLP
+283 LAEYLTENNLP
-295 LLKNYIKSLIYMQYS
+295 LLKNYIKSLIYIQSS

-316 SYKAYLAYTAQISG
+316 SYKAYLAYSAQISG
-330 STEIKSVEKSVN
+330 LTEIQSVEKSIN
-342 EQVQNELFFELG
+342 EQLQNELFFELG
-354 RMYAEKYVSEEIQTN
+354 RMYAAKYVSEEIQTN

-375 EIQNIYRQ
+375 DIQNIYRQ
-383 RLSNLSWMSA
+383 RLSNLSWMSD
-393 ETKTAAQNK
+393 ETKAAALNK

-411 YDKTGVWPQDLYE
+411 YDETGVWPQDLYE
-424 FYYTPK
+424 FYYTAK

-443 KKANADYTFKSK
+443 KKANTDYSFKSK
-455 NEPVRD
+455 NEPVRN
-461 DIVVEGPQTV
+461 DILVEGPQTV
-471 NAFYSPSNNSIMILA
+471 NAFYSPTNNSIMILA
-486 GILQSPIYSTDASPE
+486 GILQSPIYSIDASPE

-516 HAFDNNGAKYDA
+516 HAFDNNGAKFDA

-544 NELTEKVINYYNTY
+544 NELTKKAVAYYNTY
-558 EIKGYS
+558 EIKGYP

-576 DLGAVSCITEYALKK
+576 DLGAVSCITEYALNKE
-591 GYDLSKVYTAY
+591 YDLSKVYTAY
-602 GKIWA
+602 GKMWA

-617 AILNDTHSPAKIR
+617 AILNDVHSPAKIR

-638 DKFYEVF
+638 DKFYEIF

>member
-71 ERLNGLIKQAVSSD
+71 ERLNGLIKQAVSSN

-104 VDWETRNTSGFGIL
+104 VDWEKRDISGYGQL
-118 QQYLDSIDSAVTIY
+118 QVYFDKIDEAATIS
-132 DLLKINIEMNRTY
+132 DLLKINMEMNRTY

-201 NGTQQQDAEQ
+201 NGTQPQEAEQ
-211 IVSEVTNMMLEIAK
+211 IVNNVTNMMLEIAK
-225 MALTISESSNPDKI
+225 KALTISESSNPDKI

-248 PAKLNNSILLDDLL
+248 PAKLNNSIILDDLL
-262 RYYEAGADDTVII
+262 QYYEAGAGDTVII

-283 LAEYLTEKNNLP
+283 LAEYFTGDNLL
-295 LLKNYIKSLIYMQYS
+295 LLKNYIKSLIYIQYS
-310 NVVGLE
+310 NVVGSE
-316 SYKAYLAYTAQISG
+316 SYKEYLAYTAQISG
-330 STEIKSVEKSVN
+330 STEIKSVEKSIN
-342 EQVQNELFFELG
+342 EQLQNELFFELG
-354 RMYAEKYVSEEIQTN
+354 RMYAAKYVSEEIQTN

-383 RLSNLSWMSA
+383 RLNNLSWMSA
-393 ETKTAAQNK
+393 ETKAAAQNK

-558 EIKGYS
+558 EIKGYP

-591 GYDLSKVYTAY
+591 EYDLSKVYTAY
-602 GKIWA
+602 GKMWA

>member
-1 MKKILYALTAALLL
+1 MKKILYVLTAALLL

-30 AAPDLKDDFYESV
+30 AAHDLKDDFYESV

-53 SADESSISHFT
+53 PADKSSISHLT
-64 KMIDTNY
+64 NMIDTNY
-71 ERLNGLIKQAVSSD
+71 ERLNGLIQQAVSSNTA
-85 PVKETNKDEYN
+85 KETNKDEYN

-104 VDWETRNTSGFGIL
+104 ADWEKRNISGFGDL
-118 QQYLDSIDSAVTIY
+118 QSYLDRIDEAVTIY
-132 DLLKINIEMNRTY
+132 DLLKINMEMNRTY

-153 SVGPDLIN
+153 SVGPDLNN
-161 AKKYSYYLG
+161 AKIHSYYLG

-201 NGTQQQDAEQ
+201 NGTQSQEAEQ
-211 IVSEVTNMMLEIAK
+211 IVNNVTSMMLEIAK
-225 MALTISESSNPDKI
+225 MALTISESSNPEN
-239 YNPFPMSDI
+239 YNPCPMSDI
-248 PAKLNNSILLDDLL
+248 PAKLNNSIKLDDLL
-262 RYYEAGADDTVII
+262 QYYEAGAGDTVFVT
-275 MDTGALNK
+275 DTGALNK
-283 LAEYLTEKNNLP
+283 LAEYLTENYLP
-295 LLKNYIKSLIYMQYS
+295 LLKNYIKSLIYIQSS

-316 SYKAYLAYTAQISG
+316 SYKAYLAYSAQISG
-330 STEIKSVEKSVN
+330 LTEIKSVEKSIN
-342 EQVQNELFFELG
+342 EQLQNELFFELG
-354 RMYAEKYVSEEIQTN
+354 RMYAAKYVSEEIQTN

-383 RLSNLSWMSA
+383 RLSNLSWMSD
-393 ETKTAAQNK
+393 ETKAAALNK

-411 YDKTGVWPQDLYE
+411 YDETGVWPQDLYE
-424 FYYTPK
+424 FYYTAK

-443 KKANADYTFKSK
+443 KKANMDYSFKSK
-455 NEPVRD
+455 NEPVRN
-461 DIVVEGPQTV
+461 DILVEGPQTV
-471 NAFYSPSNNSIMILA
+471 NAFYSPTNNSIMILA
-486 GILQSPIYSTDASPE
+486 GILQSPIYSIDASPE

-516 HAFDNNGAKYDA
+516 HAFDNNGAKFDA

-544 NELTEKVINYYNTY
+544 NELTKKAVAYYNTY
-558 EIKGYS
+558 EIKGYP

-576 DLGAVSCITEYALKK
+576 DLGAVSCITEYALNKE
-591 GYDLSKVYTAY
+591 YDLSKVYTAY
-602 GKIWA
+602 GKMWA

-617 AILNDTHSPAKIR
+617 AILNDVHSPAKIR

-638 DKFYEVF
+638 DKFYEIF

>member
-1 MKKILYALTAALLL
+1 MKKILYVLTAALLL

-53 SADESSISHFT
+53 PADKSSISHLT
-64 KMIDTNY
+64 NMIDTNY
-71 ERLNGLIKQAVSSD
+71 ERLNGLIQQAVSSN

-104 VDWETRNTSGFGIL
+104 ADWEKRNISGFGDL
-118 QQYLDSIDSAVTIY
+118 QSYLDRIDGAVTIY
-132 DLLKINIEMNRTY
+132 DLLKINMEINRTY

-153 SVGPDLIN
+153 SVGPDLNN
-161 AKKYSYYLG
+161 AKIHSYYLG

-201 NGTQQQDAEQ
+201 NGTQPQEAEQ
-211 IVSEVTNMMLEIAK
+211 IVNNVTSMMLEIAK
-225 MALTISESSNPDKI
+225 MALTISESSNPEN
-239 YNPFPMSDI
+239 YNPCPMSDI
-248 PAKLNNSILLDDLL
+248 PAKLNNSIKLDDLL
-262 RYYEAGADDTVII
+262 QYYEAGAGDTVFVT
-275 MDTGALNK
+275 DTGALNK
-283 LAEYLTEKNNLP
+283 LAEHLTENNLP
-295 LLKNYIKSLIYMQYS
+295 LLKNYIKSLIYIQSS

-316 SYKAYLAYTAQISG
+316 SYKAYLAYSAQISG
-330 STEIKSVEKSVN
+330 LTEIQSVEKSIN
-342 EQVQNELFFELG
+342 EQLQNELFFELG
-354 RMYAEKYVSEEIQTN
+354 RMYAAKYVSEEIQTN

-383 RLSNLSWMSA
+383 RLSNLSWMSD
-393 ETKTAAQNK
+393 ETKAAALNK

-411 YDKTGVWPQDLYE
+411 YDETGVWPQDLYE
-424 FYYTPK
+424 FYYTAK

-443 KKANADYTFKSK
+443 KKANMDYSFKSK
-455 NEPVRD
+455 NEPVRN
-461 DIVVEGPQTV
+461 DILVEGPQTV
-471 NAFYSPSNNSIMILA
+471 NAFYSPTNNSIMILA
-486 GILQSPIYSTDASPE
+486 GILQSPIYSIDASPE

-516 HAFDNNGAKYDA
+516 HAFDNNGAKFDA

-544 NELTEKVINYYNTY
+544 NELTKKAVAYYNTY
-558 EIKGYS
+558 EIKGYP

-576 DLGAVSCITEYALKK
+576 DLGAVSCITEYALNKE
-591 GYDLSKVYTAY
+591 YDLSKVYTAY
-602 GKIWA
+602 GKMWA

-617 AILNDTHSPAKIR
+617 AILNDVHSPAKIR

-638 DKFYEVF
+638 DKFYEIF

>member
-71 ERLNGLIKQAVSSD
+71 ERLNCLMHQAVSSN

-104 VDWETRNTSGFGIL
+104 TDWEKRNKSGFGDL
-118 QQYLDSIDSAVTIY
+118 QSYLDKIDGAATIY
-132 DLLKINIEMNRTY
+132 DLLKINMEMNRTY

-248 PAKLNNSILLDDLL
+248 PAKLNNSIKLDDLL
-262 RYYEAGADDTVII
+262 QYYEAGAGDTVII

-283 LAEYLTEKNNLP
+283 LAEYLTGNNLP
-295 LLKNYIKSLIYMQYS
+295 LLKNYIKSLIYIQYS

-316 SYKAYLAYTAQISG
+316 SYKAYLAYSAQISG
-330 STEIKSVEKSVN
+330 STEIKSVEKSIN
-342 EQVQNELFFELG
+342 EQLQNELFFELG
-354 RMYAEKYVSEEIQTN
+354 RMYAAKYVSEEIQTN
-369 IRNMIT
+369 IRNIIN

-393 ETKTAAQNK
+393 ETKAAAQNK
-402 LDKMKVIVG
+402 LEKMKVIVG
-411 YDKTGVWPQDLYE
+411 YDETGVWPQDLYE
-424 FYYTPK
+424 FYYTAK
-430 NEGGIFINNILSA
+430 NEGGIFINNILST
-443 KKANADYTFKSK
+443 KKANTDYSFKSK

-486 GILQSPIYSTDASPE
+486 GILQSPIYSIDASPE

-558 EIKGYS
+558 EIKGYP

-638 DKFYEVF
+638 DKFYEIF

>member
-1 MKKILYALTAALLL
+1 MKKILYVLTAALLL

-53 SADESSISHFT
+53 PADKSSISHLT
-64 KMIDTNY
+64 NMIDTNY
-71 ERLNGLIKQAVSSD
+71 KRLNGLIQQAVSSN
-85 PVKETNKDEYN
+85 PVKETNKDAYN

-104 VDWETRNTSGFGIL
+104 ADWEKRNISGFGDL
-118 QQYLDSIDSAVTIY
+118 QSYLDRIDGAVTIY
-132 DLLKINIEMNRTY
+132 DLLKINMEMNRTY

-153 SVGPDLIN
+153 SVGPDLNN
-161 AKKYSYYLG
+161 AKIHSYYLG

-201 NGTQQQDAEQ
+201 NGTQPQEAEQ
-211 IVSEVTNMMLEIAK
+211 IVNNVTSMMLEIAK
-225 MALTISESSNPDKI
+225 MALTISESSNPEN
-239 YNPFPMSDI
+239 YNPCPMSDI
-248 PAKLNNSILLDDLL
+248 PAKLNNSIKLDDLL
-262 RYYEAGADDTVII
+262 QYYEAGAGDTVFVT
-275 MDTGALNK
+275 DTGALNK
-283 LAEYLTEKNNLP
+283 LAEYLTENNLP
-295 LLKNYIKSLIYMQYS
+295 LLKNYIKSLIYIQSS

-316 SYKAYLAYTAQISG
+316 SYKAYLAYSAQISG
-330 STEIKSVEKSVN
+330 LTEIQSVEKSIN
-342 EQVQNELFFELG
+342 EQLQNELFFELG
-354 RMYAEKYVSEEIQTN
+354 RMYAAKYVSEEIQTN

-383 RLSNLSWMSA
+383 RLSNLSWMSD
-393 ETKTAAQNK
+393 ETKAAALNK

-411 YDKTGVWPQDLYE
+411 YDETGVWPQDLYE
-424 FYYTPK
+424 FYYTAK

-443 KKANADYTFKSK
+443 KKANTDYSFKSK
-455 NEPVRD
+455 NEPVRN
-461 DIVVEGPQTV
+461 DILVEGPQTV
-471 NAFYSPSNNSIMILA
+471 NAFYSPTNNSIMILA
-486 GILQSPIYSTDASPE
+486 GILQSPIYSIDASPE

-516 HAFDNNGAKYDA
+516 HAFDNNGAKFDA

-544 NELTEKVINYYNTY
+544 NELTKKAVAYYNTY
-558 EIKGYS
+558 EIKGYP

-576 DLGAVSCITEYALKK
+576 DLGAVSCITEYALNKE
-591 GYDLSKVYTAY
+591 YDLSKVYTAY
-602 GKIWA
+602 GKMWA

-617 AILNDTHSPAKIR
+617 AILNDVHSPAKIR

>member
-1 MKKILYALTAALLL
+1 MKKILYVLTAALLL

-30 AAPDLKDDFYESV
+30 AVPDLKDDFYESV

-53 SADESSISHFT
+53 PADKSSISHLT
-64 KMIDTNY
+64 NMIDTNY
-71 ERLNGLIKQAVSSD
+71 KRLNGLIQQAVSSN
-85 PVKETNKDEYN
+85 PAKETNKDAYN

-104 VDWETRNTSGFGIL
+104 ADWEKRNISGFGDL
-118 QQYLDSIDSAVTIY
+118 QSYLDRIDGAVTIY
-132 DLLKINIEMNRTY
+132 DLLKINMEMNRTY

-153 SVGPDLIN
+153 SVGPDLNN
-161 AKKYSYYLG
+161 AKIHSYYLG

-201 NGTQQQDAEQ
+201 NGTQPQEAEQ
-211 IVSEVTNMMLEIAK
+211 IVNNVTSMMLEIAK
-225 MALTISESSNPDKI
+225 MALTISESSNPEN
-239 YNPFPMSDI
+239 YNPCPMSDI
-248 PAKLNNSILLDDLL
+248 PAKLNNSIKLDDLL
-262 RYYEAGADDTVII
+262 QYYEAGAGDTVFVT
-275 MDTGALNK
+275 DTGALNK
-283 LAEYLTEKNNLP
+283 LAEYLTENNLP
-295 LLKNYIKSLIYMQYS
+295 LLKNYIKSLIYIQSS

-316 SYKAYLAYTAQISG
+316 SYKAYLAYSAQISG
-330 STEIKSVEKSVN
+330 LTEIQSVEKSIN
-342 EQVQNELFFELG
+342 EQLQNELFFELG
-354 RMYAEKYVSEEIQTN
+354 RMYAAKYVSEEIQTN
-369 IRNMIT
+369 IRNIIT

-383 RLSNLSWMSA
+383 RLSNLSWMSD
-393 ETKTAAQNK
+393 ETKAAALNK

-411 YDKTGVWPQDLYE
+411 YDETGVWPQDLYE
-424 FYYTPK
+424 FYYTAK

-443 KKANADYTFKSK
+443 KKANTDYSFKSK
-455 NEPVRD
+455 NEPVRN
-461 DIVVEGPQTV
+461 DILVEGPQTV
-471 NAFYSPSNNSIMILA
+471 NAFYSPTNNSIMILA
-486 GILQSPIYSTDASPE
+486 GILQSPIYSIDASPE

-516 HAFDNNGAKYDA
+516 HAFDNNGAKFDA

-544 NELTEKVINYYNTY
+544 NELTKKAVAYYNTY
-558 EIKGYS
+558 EIKGYP

-576 DLGAVSCITEYALKK
+576 DLGAVSCITEYALNKE
-591 GYDLSKVYTAY
+591 YDLSKVYTAY
-602 GKIWA
+602 GKMWA

-617 AILNDTHSPAKIR
+617 AILNDVHSPAKIR

-638 DKFYEVF
+638 DKFYEIF

>member
-1 MKKILYALTAALLL
+1 MKKILYVLTAALLL

-53 SADESSISHFT
+53 PADKSSISHLT
-64 KMIDTNY
+64 NMIDTNY
-71 ERLNGLIKQAVSSD
+71 ERLNGLIQQAVSSN

-104 VDWETRNTSGFGIL
+104 ADWEKRNISGFGDL
-118 QQYLDSIDSAVTIY
+118 QSYLDRIDEAITIY
-132 DLLKINIEMNRTY
+132 DLLKINMEMNRTY

-153 SVGPDLIN
+153 SVGPDLNN
-161 AKKYSYYLG
+161 AKIHSYYLG

-201 NGTQQQDAEQ
+201 NGTQPQEAEQ
-211 IVSEVTNMMLEIAK
+211 IVNNVTSMMLEIAK
-225 MALTISESSNPDKI
+225 MALTISESSNPEN
-239 YNPFPMSDI
+239 YNPCPMSDI
-248 PAKLNNSILLDDLL
+248 PAKLNNSIKLDDLL
-262 RYYEAGADDTVII
+262 QYYEAGAGDTVFVT
-275 MDTGALNK
+275 DTGALNK
-283 LAEYLTEKNNLP
+283 LAEYLTENNLP
-295 LLKNYIKSLIYMQYS
+295 LLKNYIKSLIYIQSS

-316 SYKAYLAYTAQISG
+316 SYKAYLAYSAQISG
-330 STEIKSVEKSVN
+330 LTEIQSVEKSIN
-342 EQVQNELFFELG
+342 EQLQNELFFELG
-354 RMYAEKYVSEEIQTN
+354 RMYAAKYVSEEIQTN

-375 EIQNIYRQ
+375 DIQNIYRQ
-383 RLSNLSWMSA
+383 RLSNLSWMSD
-393 ETKTAAQNK
+393 ETKAAALNK

-411 YDKTGVWPQDLYE
+411 YDETGVWPQDLYE
-424 FYYTPK
+424 FYYTAK

-443 KKANADYTFKSK
+443 KKANTDYSFKSK
-455 NEPVRD
+455 NEPVRN
-461 DIVVEGPQTV
+461 DILVEGPQTV
-471 NAFYSPSNNSIMILA
+471 NAFYSPTNNSIMILA
-486 GILQSPIYSTDASPE
+486 GILQSPIYSIDASPE

-516 HAFDNNGAKYDA
+516 HAFDNNGAKFDA

-544 NELTEKVINYYNTY
+544 NELTKKAVAYYNTY
-558 EIKGYS
+558 EIKGYP

-576 DLGAVSCITEYALKK
+576 DLGAVSCITEYALNKE
-591 GYDLSKVYTAY
+591 YDLSKVYTAY
-602 GKIWA
+602 GKMWA

-617 AILNDTHSPAKIR
+617 AILNDVHSPAKIR

-638 DKFYEVF
+638 DKFYEIF

>member
-71 ERLNGLIKQAVSSD
+71 DRLNSLIQQAVSSN

-104 VDWETRNTSGFGIL
+104 ADLETRNISGFGIL
-118 QQYLDSIDSAVTIY
+118 QQYLDSIDSAATIY
-132 DLLKINIEMNRTY
+132 DLLKINMEMNRTY

-153 SVGPDLIN
+153 LVGADLIN
-161 AKKYSYYLG
+161 AKKHSYFLG
-170 VNFALSRENWTS
+170 VNYALSREDWIS
-182 ENDLFRSSF
+182 ENDLFRTSF
-191 TEFLKNLWIL
+191 IEFLKKLWIL
-201 NGTQQQDAEQ
+201 NGTQPQEAEQ

-225 MALTISESSNPDKI
+225 KALTISDSSNPDKI

-262 RYYEAGADDTVII
+262 RYYEAGAGDTVII

-283 LAEYLTEKNNLP
+283 LAEYLTEDNLL
-295 LLKNYIKSLIYMQYS
+295 LLKNYIKSLIYIQYS

-316 SYKAYLAYTAQISG
+316 SYKAYLAYSAQISG
-330 STEIKSVEKSVN
+330 STEIKSVEKSTN
-342 EQVQNELFFELG
+342 EQLQNELFFELG
-354 RMYAEKYVSEEIQTN
+354 RMYAAKYVSEKIQTN

-383 RLSNLSWMSA
+383 RLNNLGWMSA
-393 ETKTAAQNK
+393 ETKTAALNK

-411 YDKTGVWPQDLYE
+411 YDETGVWPQDLYE

-430 NEGGIFINNILSA
+430 NENGIFINNILSA

-471 NAFYSPSNNSIMILA
+471 NAFYSPTNNSIMILA
-486 GILQSPIYSTDASPE
+486 GILQSPIYSIDASPE

-516 HAFDNNGAKYDA
+516 HAFDNNGAKFDA

-558 EIKGYS
+558 EIKGYN

-576 DLGAVSCITEYALKK
+576 DLGAVSCITEYALNK

-645 DIQIGNGMYKAPE
+645 DIQIGNGMYKAQE

>member
-1 MKKILYALTAALLL
+1 MKKILYVLTAALLL

-53 SADESSISHFT
+53 PADKSSISHLT
-64 KMIDTNY
+64 NMIDTNY
-71 ERLNGLIKQAVSSD
+71 ERLNGLIQQAVSSN

-104 VDWETRNTSGFGIL
+104 ADWEKRNISGFGDL
-118 QQYLDSIDSAVTIY
+118 QSYLDRIDGAVTIY
-132 DLLKINIEMNRTY
+132 DLLKINMEMNRTY

-153 SVGPDLIN
+153 SVGPDLNN
-161 AKKYSYYLG
+161 AKIHSYYLG

-201 NGTQQQDAEQ
+201 NGTQPQEAEQ
-211 IVSEVTNMMLEIAK
+211 IVNNVTSMMLEIAK
-225 MALTISESSNPDKI
+225 MALTISESSNPEN
-239 YNPFPMSDI
+239 YNPCPMSDI
-248 PAKLNNSILLDDLL
+248 PAKLNNSIKLDDLL
-262 RYYEAGADDTVII
+262 QYYEAGAGDTVFVT
-275 MDTGALNK
+275 DTGALNK
-283 LAEYLTEKNNLP
+283 LAEYLTENNLP
-295 LLKNYIKSLIYMQYS
+295 LLKNYIKSLIYIQSS

-316 SYKAYLAYTAQISG
+316 SYKAYLAYSAQISG
-330 STEIKSVEKSVN
+330 LTEIQSVEKSIN
-342 EQVQNELFFELG
+342 EQLQNELFFELG
-354 RMYAEKYVSEEIQTN
+354 RMYAAKYVSEEIQTN

-383 RLSNLSWMSA
+383 RLSNLSWMSD
-393 ETKTAAQNK
+393 ETKAAALNK

-411 YDKTGVWPQDLYE
+411 YDETGVWPQDLYE
-424 FYYTPK
+424 FYYTAK

-443 KKANADYTFKSK
+443 KKANTDYSFKSK
-455 NEPVRD
+455 NEPVRN
-461 DIVVEGPQTV
+461 DILVEGPQTV
-471 NAFYSPSNNSIMILA
+471 NAFYSPTNNSIMILA
-486 GILQSPIYSTDASPE
+486 GILQSPIYSIDASPE

-516 HAFDNNGAKYDA
+516 HAFDNNGAKFDA

-544 NELTEKVINYYNTY
+544 NELTKKAVAYYNTY
-558 EIKGYS
+558 EIKGYP

-576 DLGAVSCITEYALKK
+576 DLGAVSCITEYALNKE
-591 GYDLSKVYTAY
+591 YDLSKVYTAY
-602 GKIWA
+602 GKMWA

-617 AILNDTHSPAKIR
+617 AILNDVHSPAKIR

-638 DKFYEVF
+638 DKFYEIF

>member
-71 ERLNGLIKQAVSSD
+71 ERLNGLIKQAVSSN

-104 VDWETRNTSGFGIL
+104 VDWEKRDISGYGQL
-118 QQYLDSIDSAVTIY
+118 QVYFDKIDEAATIS
-132 DLLKINIEMNRTY
+132 DLLKINMEMNRTY

-201 NGTQQQDAEQ
+201 NGTQPQEAEQ
-211 IVSEVTNMMLEIAK
+211 IVNNVTNMMLEIAK
-225 MALTISESSNPDKI
+225 KALTISESSNPDKI
-239 YNPFPMSDI
+239 NNPFPMSDI
-248 PAKLNNSILLDDLL
+248 PEKLNNSIILDDLL
-262 RYYEAGADDTVII
+262 QYYEAGAGDTVII

-283 LAEYLTEKNNLP
+283 LAEYFTGDNLL
-295 LLKNYIKSLIYMQYS
+295 LLKNYIKSLIYIQYS
-310 NVVGLE
+310 NVVGSE
-316 SYKAYLAYTAQISG
+316 SYKEYLAYTAQISG
-330 STEIKSVEKSVN
+330 STEIKSVEKSIN
-342 EQVQNELFFELG
+342 EQLQNELFFELG
-354 RMYAEKYVSEEIQTN
+354 RMYAAKYVSEEIQTN

-383 RLSNLSWMSA
+383 RLNNLSWMSA
-393 ETKTAAQNK
+393 ETKAAAQNK

-558 EIKGYS
+558 EIKGYP

-591 GYDLSKVYTAY
+591 EYDLSKVYTAY
-602 GKIWA
+602 GKMWA

>member
-1 MKKILYALTAALLL
+1 MKKVLYALTAALLL

-71 ERLNGLIKQAVSSD
+71 DRLNSLIQQAVLSN
-85 PVKETNKDEYN
+85 PVKETNNKDEYN

-118 QQYLDSIDSAVTIY
+118 QQYLDSIDSAATIY
-132 DLLKINIEMNRTY
+132 DLLKINMEMNRTY

-153 SVGPDLIN
+153 SVGPDLNN
-161 AKKYSYYLG
+161 AKIHSYYLG

-211 IVSEVTNMMLEIAK
+211 IVSEVKNMMLEIAK

-275 MDTGALNK
+275 TDTGALNK
-283 LAEYLTEKNNLP
+283 LAEYLTENNLP
-295 LLKNYIKSLIYMQYS
+295 LLKNYIKSLIYIQSS

-330 STEIKSVEKSVN
+330 STEIKSVEKSIN
-342 EQVQNELFFELG
+342 EQLQNELFFELG
-354 RMYAEKYVSEEIQTN
+354 RMYAAKYVSEEIQTN

-383 RLSNLSWMSA
+383 RLSNLSWMSD
-393 ETKTAAQNK
+393 ETKAAALNK

-411 YDKTGVWPQDLYE
+411 YDETGVWPQDLYE

-430 NEGGIFINNILSA
+430 NEDGIFINNILSA
-443 KKANADYTFKSK
+443 KKANTDYTFKSK

-486 GILQSPIYSTDASPE
+486 GILQSPIYSIDASPE

-544 NELTEKVINYYNTY
+544 NELTKKAVAYYNTY
-558 EIKGYS
+558 EIKGYP
-564 INGTLTLSENIA
+564 INGILTLSENIA
-576 DLGAVSCITEYALKK
+576 DLGAVSCITEYALNK

-602 GKIWA
+602 GKMWA

-645 DIQIGNGMYKAPE
+645 DIQIGNGMYKAQE

>member
-30 AAPDLKDDFYESV
+30 VAPDLKDDFYESV

-71 ERLNGLIKQAVSSD
+71 ERLNGLMKQAVSSN

-104 VDWETRNTSGFGIL
+104 ADWEKRNISGFGDL
-118 QQYLDSIDSAVTIY
+118 QSYLDRIDGAATIY
-132 DLLKINIEMNRTY
+132 DLLKINMELNRTY

-201 NGTQQQDAEQ
+201 NGTQQQEAEQ

-225 MALTISESSNPDKI
+225 MALTISESSNPEN
-239 YNPFPMSDI
+239 YNPCPMSDI
-248 PAKLNNSILLDDLL
+248 PAKLNNSIKLDDLL
-262 RYYEAGADDTVII
+262 QYYEAGADDTVII
-275 MDTGALNK
+275 TDTGALNK
-283 LAEYLTEKNNLP
+283 LAEYLTGNNLP
-295 LLKNYIKSLIYMQYS
+295 LLKNYIKSLIYIQYS

-316 SYKAYLAYTAQISG
+316 SYKAYLTYSAQISG
-330 STEIKSVEKSVN
+330 STEIKSVEKSIN
-342 EQVQNELFFELG
+342 EQLQNELFFELG
-354 RMYAEKYVSEEIQTN
+354 RMYAAKYVSEEIQTN

-375 EIQNIYRQ
+375 EIQDIYRQ
-383 RLSNLSWMSA
+383 RLNNLSWMSA
-393 ETKTAAQNK
+393 ETKEAALNK
-402 LDKMKVIVG
+402 LEKMKVIVG
-411 YDKTGVWPQDLYE
+411 YDETGVWPQNLYE

-443 KKANADYTFKSK
+443 KKANMDYSFKSK
-455 NEPVRD
+455 NEPVRN
-461 DIVVEGPQTV
+461 DILVEGPQTV

-486 GILQSPIYSTDASPE
+486 GILQSPIYSIDASPE

-544 NELTEKVINYYNTY
+544 NELTKKAVAYYNTY
-558 EIKGYS
+558 EIKGYP

-576 DLGAVSCITEYALKK
+576 DLGAVSCITEYALNKE
-591 GYDLSKVYTAY
+591 YDLSKVYTAY

>member
-1 MKKILYALTAALLL
+1 MKKILYVLTAALLL

-53 SADESSISHFT
+53 PADKSSISHLT
-64 KMIDTNY
+64 NMIDTNY
-71 ERLNGLIKQAVSSD
+71 ERLNGLIQQAVLSN

-104 VDWETRNTSGFGIL
+104 ADWEKRNISGFGDL
-118 QQYLDSIDSAVTIY
+118 QSYLDRIDGAVTIY
-132 DLLKINIEMNRTY
+132 DLLKINMEMNRTY

-153 SVGPDLIN
+153 SVGPDLNN
-161 AKKYSYYLG
+161 AKIHSYYLG

-201 NGTQQQDAEQ
+201 NGTQPQEAEQ
-211 IVSEVTNMMLEIAK
+211 IVNNVTSMMLEIAK
-225 MALTISESSNPDKI
+225 MALTISESSNPEN
-239 YNPFPMSDI
+239 YNPCPMSDI
-248 PAKLNNSILLDDLL
+248 PAKLNNSIKLDDLL
-262 RYYEAGADDTVII
+262 QYYEAGAGDTVFVT
-275 MDTGALNK
+275 DTGALNK
-283 LAEYLTEKNNLP
+283 LAEYLTENNLP
-295 LLKNYIKSLIYMQYS
+295 LLKNYIKSLIYIQSS

-316 SYKAYLAYTAQISG
+316 SYKAYLAYSAQISG
-330 STEIKSVEKSVN
+330 LTEIKSVEKSIN
-342 EQVQNELFFELG
+342 EQLQNELFFELG
-354 RMYAEKYVSEEIQTN
+354 RMYAAKYVSEEIQTN

-383 RLSNLSWMSA
+383 RLSNLSWMSD
-393 ETKTAAQNK
+393 ETKAAALNK

-411 YDKTGVWPQDLYE
+411 YDETGVWPQDLYE
-424 FYYTPK
+424 FYYTAK

-443 KKANADYTFKSK
+443 KKANTDYSFKSK
-455 NEPVRD
+455 NEPVRN
-461 DIVVEGPQTV
+461 DILVEGPQTV
-471 NAFYSPSNNSIMILA
+471 NAFYSPTNNSIMILA
-486 GILQSPIYSTDASPE
+486 GILQSPIYSIDASPE

-516 HAFDNNGAKYDA
+516 HAFDNNGAKFDA

-544 NELTEKVINYYNTY
+544 NELTKKAVAYYNTY

-576 DLGAVSCITEYALKK
+576 DLGAVSCITEYALNKE
-591 GYDLSKVYTAY
+591 YDLSKVYTAY
-602 GKIWA
+602 GKMWA

-617 AILNDTHSPAKIR
+617 AILNDVHSPAKIR

-638 DKFYEVF
+638 DKFYEIF